1 MEDFFVDFNKRK
13 FNRVGYPV
21 FAVLLAGDGIF
32 QLSSVTGRLRP
43 TVPVLE
49 FAYAL
54 VLVLFWLFPPKWYF
68 KVDESAIEYKRQFAG
83 PNRFDWTGIKK
94 IELLKNKVAISFADG
109 GSHRIALSFLG
120 EKERQ
125 GIKDA
130 ISRFA
135 TAKNLLSA
143 D

>member
-32 QLSSVTGRLRP
+32 QLSKVAGRLRP
-43 TVPVLE
+43 AVPVVE
-49 FAYAL
+49 IAYAL
-54 VLVLFWLFPPKWYF
+54 MLVLFWLFPPKWYF
-68 KVDESAIEYKRQFAG
+68 KVDQSAIEYKRQFAS

-94 IELLKNKVAISFADG
+94 IELLKNKVAITLADG
-109 GSHRIALSFLG
+109 GSHGITLSFLG

-125 GIKDA
+125 GIKGA

-135 TAKNLLSA
+135 AAKNVLSG